1 MIVNVTPSVLDTLAR
16 RQMSARCFVLGPMLA
31 DGCFRQDFPP
41 ERVPLHSC
49 REMHAMTLPKK
60 TIRRKTRRLWSGS
73 PDESLKFVN
82 LRTNLS

>member
-49 REMHAMTLPKK
+49 REMHAMTPSQKNN
-60 TIRRKTRRLWSGS
+60 TAQDT
-73 PDESLKFVN
+73 PFVE
-82 LRTNLS
+82 RITG